1 MGMKQDLIL
10 KQCVQNVEE
19 FFMDR
24 VTELVGDC
32 NIDDADA
39 LHEEFVV
46 DGAEPD
52 DWLFIG
58 DLTDV

>member
-1 MGMKQDLIL
+1 
-10 KQCVQNVEE
+10 
-19 FFMDR
+19 MDR

>member
-10 KQCVQNVEE
+10 EQCVQNVEE